1 MEFRP
6 DIEGLRGI
14 AVLLVL
20 LAHAGVPGFSGG
32 FVGVD
37 IFFVISGYLITR
49 MLRLELDRA
58 GRLDFTAFYA
68 RRIRRLLPALLL
80 MLAAVAVACQWLL
93 PGKQQV
99 QHANAGY
106 WATLW
111 ASNVYFALAQIDY
124 FGDDTVRN
132 IFTHTWS
139 LGVEEQFYL
148 LWPLLLTLFWRRRR
162 WFVWWVMGIGAAS
175 FLACIWVAT
184 RDANAAYYL
193 MPTRLWQLAA
203 GALVGM
209 VGSRAGPWTA
219 LGLASCPLMLLSIDG
234 QTPYP
239 SPWALMPVLGAVLVL
254 LGDPSKPGF
263 AARLIANAPIR
274 FIGRISYSLYLWH
287 WPILVLTA
295 MWWPRGGWWSITF
308 GVVLSFVIGAIS
320 ERWIERPFRRGNW
333 KNQGVIVVGLFATLV
348 LMSIMEFWQSRA
360 RLAHQALHLLTA
372 KISLPTLYEVRGFDD
387 YYSSSRFLP
396 VVAVGGGRGV
406 GTHVLLAGDSI
417 LMQWEPAVS
426 EIARDRGWRLVAA
439 TKSACPM
446 LDASYV
452 NSRIRRRFVECE
464 RWREA
469 LIAHVQATK
478 PELLILG
485 SAANYPFDDATWV
498 NGTRA
503 LLSRVRGA
511 VGQIV
516 LFAPTPMLPFRPLDC
531 VRASGG
537 VVDGRL
543 QAPDCA
549 VPLSQARQDRVA
561 SLLREA
567 AKGMPNVKVMT
578 LDDLVCPAGQCAAV
592 NDGQIV
598 FRDEVHLNAPFVLD
612 RQAPISSLFDSAG
625 IR

>member
-1 MEFRP
+1 MHQSALEFRP

-396 VVAVGGGRGV
+396 VVAVGGGAGSRHTRAACRGQHPDAVGAGRQRNRPGSGLAAGCRHEIGMPDARRFLRQQSYQAAFRGV
-406 GTHVLLAGDSI
+406 RALARGLDRPCSGDETGAPDPWVCRQLSVRRRDVG
-417 LMQWEPAVS
+417 ERHARAAVS
-426 EIARDRGWRLVAA
+426 CTRGCRA
-439 TKSACPM
+439 
-446 LDASYV
+446 D
-452 NSRIRRRFVECE
+452 
-464 RWREA
+464 
-469 LIAHVQATK
+469 
-478 PELLILG
+478 
-485 SAANYPFDDATWV
+485 
-498 NGTRA
+498 RA
-503 LLSRVRGA
+503 LCPDADVA
-511 VGQIV
+511 
-516 LFAPTPMLPFRPLDC
+516 
-531 VRASGG
+531 
-537 VVDGRL
+537 L
-543 QAPDCA
+543 QA
-549 VPLSQARQDRVA
+549 S
-561 SLLREA
+561 
-567 AKGMPNVKVMT
+567 
-578 LDDLVCPAGQCAAV
+578 
-592 NDGQIV
+592 
-598 FRDEVHLNAPFVLD
+598 
-612 RQAPISSLFDSAG
+612 
-625 IR
+625 